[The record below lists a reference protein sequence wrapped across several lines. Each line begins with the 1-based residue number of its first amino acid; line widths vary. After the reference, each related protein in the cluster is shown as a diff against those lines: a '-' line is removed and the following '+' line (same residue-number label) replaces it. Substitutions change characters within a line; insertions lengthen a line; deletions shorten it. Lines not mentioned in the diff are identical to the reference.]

1 MEITLLDIF
10 NRLFVYFLLSAGTY
24 IWIVLWADNS
34 KKYKNRSGKQ
44 EYKLLFLAI
53 ILGIIFAEI
62 INFFELYKY

>member
-10 NRLFVYFLLSAGTY
+10 NRLFFYFLLSAITY

-34 KKYKNRSGKQ
+34 KKYKNRSNKQ